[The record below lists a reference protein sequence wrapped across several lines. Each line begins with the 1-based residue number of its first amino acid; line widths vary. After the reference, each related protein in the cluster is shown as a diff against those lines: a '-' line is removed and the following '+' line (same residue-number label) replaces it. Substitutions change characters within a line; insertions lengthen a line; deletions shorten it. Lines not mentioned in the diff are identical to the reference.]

1 MEESDSDSDS
11 EKAWSYDA
19 TQVTKLYMFRAKQV
33 FVRSLGG
40 RPRKSNKW
48 NLRVRN
54 LKLSRSSAQ
63 LQ

>member
-19 TQVTKLYMFRAKQV
+19 TQVTKLYMFRAKLG
-33 FVRSLGG
+33 SLGG

-54 LKLSRSSAQ
+54 LKLSRSVCSYSNS
-63 LQ
+63 